1 MIDVL
6 PKPFTKEGL
15 LSMLQK
21 HLSKL
26 VQPALGGES
35 DNRGG
40 SLDPSSV
47 EVIITRDPVCL
58 YDFVSFTYVKTFRSH
73 EELNI

>member
-1 MIDVL
+1 MFILIVLLAAGMIDVL

-26 VQPALGGES
+26 VSSNSEAGDAPGDAFDSTPQVIFA
-35 DNRGG
+35 
-40 SLDPSSV
+40 DPSHQQIS
-47 EVIITRDPVCL
+47 R
-58 YDFVSFTYVKTFRSH
+58 
-73 EELNI
+73 